1 MTHIHGGNPDL
12 LCKQLGLNPEEIID
26 FSVNISPYG
35 VPDPIKNIW
44 SELSRD
50 LLSYPTP
57 NGQKIK
63 ELFADQ
69 YGISPDN
76 ILPGNGSIEG
86 LYLLPRVLELRRIGI
101 ITPSFYD
108 YERAFKIVGTKIS
121 YYNLEEKD
129 NFASPTLEQI
139 IPFLDSVDGLI
150 FGSPNNP
157 TGTFFNGEWVIEL
170 ATKYPTK
177 YFIVDEAFI
186 HFQDN
191 FPTGTLARNHL
202 LRANICILQSLT
214 KFYALPGIRLGALI
228 ADRSVVAALEEIKE
242 PWSINKIAERIASMI
257 PDCEEYGD
265 QLRKNNRREKRRIE
279 YDLASCQSLRLYPNQ
294 ANFFLAHWGGKIG
307 LDKMINLLLQKGLFV
322 RDCRNFRG
330 MAGDYFRFAIRT
342 EAENRRLIK
351 AFKTLEKEENNV
363 G

>member
-12 LCKQLGLNPEEIID
+12 LCKQLGLNPEDIID

-44 SELSRD
+44 SELSCD

-63 ELFADQ
+63 ELFANQ
-69 YGISPDN
+69 YGISLDN

-86 LYLLPRVLELRRIGI
+86 LYLLPRVLELKRIGI

-129 NFASPTLEQI
+129 NFAPPTLEQI
-139 IPFLDSVDGLI
+139 TPFLDSVDGLI

-170 ATKYPTK
+170 AAKYPTK

-191 FPTGTLARNHL
+191 FPTGTLALNHL

-228 ADRSVVAALEEIKE
+228 ADRSVVTALEEIKE
-242 PWSINKIAERIASMI
+242 PWSINKIAERIASVI
-257 PDCEEYGD
+257 PDCGEYGD
-265 QLRKNNRREKRRIE
+265 QLRKNNRWEKRRIE
-279 YDLASCQSLRLYPNQ
+279 HALAPCQSLRLYPNQ
-294 ANFFLAHWGGKIG
+294 ANFFLARWGGKIG
-307 LDKMINLLLQKGLFV
+307 LDKVINLLLQQGSFV

-330 MAGDYFRFAIRT
+330 MTGDYFRFAIRT

-351 AFKTLEKEENNV
+351 AFKALEKEENNV